1 MAVEKMSLAKALNE
15 SLRKALDTDPKVLI
29 MGEDVGKLGGVFRIT
44 DGLQKDFG
52 EGRVID
58 TPLAESGIVG
68 TAIGLALRGYRPI
81 VEIQFDGF
89 VFPAYDQIVTQ
100 LAKMHARALGKV
112 KMPVVIRIPYGGGIG
127 AVEHHSE
134 SPEALFAH
142 VAGLK
147 VVSPSNASDAYW
159 MMQQAV
165 QSDDPI
171 IFFEPKRRY
180 WDKGELDTESIP
192 GPLHKAAVAREG
204 SDLTLV
210 AYGPMVKVC
219 LEAAAAA
226 QEEGKSVEV
235 LDLRSMS
242 PIDFD
247 AVQASVEKTG
257 LLVVVHE
264 APVFYGSGAEIA
276 ARITERCFY
285 HLEAPVLRVGGYHAP
300 TRRPG
305 WRTSTCRVSTG
316 CSMPSTARWRT
327 EERVV
332 TTMTE
337 TSARFREFK
346 MPDVGEGLTEAEIL
360 KWFVQPGDTVT
371 DGQVVCEVET
381 AKAAVELP
389 IPFDG
394 VVHELR
400 FPEGTTVDV
409 GEVIIAVDVAPGSG
423 DAPAEPEPVQ
433 EAVAEP
439 AAEEAPKGRQPVL
452 VGYGVA
458 ESSTKRRARKGAEIP
473 GPAAAAAQAEINGH
487 RAKVAES
494 RPLAKPPVRKLA
506 KDLGIDLAT
515 VTPTGEGGVITREDV
530 HAAAAPAP
538 AEAPVR
544 AEEAV
549 AAPAPVEAVA
559 PVGRETRI
567 PVKGVRK
574 AIAQAMVGSAF
585 TAPHVTEFVT
595 VDVTRTMK
603 LVAELKEDKDMAGVR
618 VNPLL
623 VIAKALLV
631 AIKRNPA
638 VNAAWD
644 EANQEIV
651 QKHYVNLGIA
661 AATPR
666 GLIVPNIKD
675 AHDKTLPELGA
686 ALADLVSTAREGKTS
701 PAAMAGG
708 TVTITNVGVFGVD
721 TGTPILNPGESAI
734 LAVGAI
740 KLQPWVHKGKVKPR
754 QVTTLALS
762 FDHRLVDGELGSKVL
777 ADVAAILEQP
787 KRLITWG

>member
-1 MAVEKMSLAKALNE
+1 M
-15 SLRKALDTDPKVLI
+15 
-29 MGEDVGKLGGVFRIT
+29 
-44 DGLQKDFG
+44 
-52 EGRVID
+52 
-58 TPLAESGIVG
+58 
-68 TAIGLALRGYRPI
+68 
-81 VEIQFDGF
+81 
-89 VFPAYDQIVTQ
+89 
-100 LAKMHARALGKV
+100 
-112 KMPVVIRIPYGGGIG
+112 
-127 AVEHHSE
+127 
-134 SPEALFAH
+134 
-142 VAGLK
+142 
-147 VVSPSNASDAYW
+147 
-159 MMQQAV
+159 
-165 QSDDPI
+165 
-171 IFFEPKRRY
+171 
-180 WDKGELDTESIP
+180 
-192 GPLHKAAVAREG
+192 
-204 SDLTLV
+204 
-210 AYGPMVKVC
+210 
-219 LEAAAAA
+219 
-226 QEEGKSVEV
+226 
-235 LDLRSMS
+235 
-242 PIDFD
+242 
-247 AVQASVEKTG
+247 
-257 LLVVVHE
+257 
-264 APVFYGSGAEIA
+264 
-276 ARITERCFY
+276 
-285 HLEAPVLRVGGYHAP
+285 
-300 TRRPG
+300 
-305 WRTSTCRVSTG
+305 
-316 CSMPSTARWRT
+316 
-327 EERVV
+327 
-332 TTMTE
+332 TTMTD
-337 TSARFREFK
+337 TSNAARFREFK

-409 GEVIIAVDVAPGSG
+409 GQVIIAVDVAPGSAPE
-423 DAPAEPEPVQ
+423 APAATPEPAPEPE
-433 EAVAEP
+433 
-439 AAEEAPKGRQPVL
+439 AEEAPKGRQPVL

-458 ESSTKRRARKGAEIP
+458 ESSTKRRARKGAETAP
-473 GPAAAAAQAEINGH
+473 PAAAPAAVQGELNGRGPAAPVPEA
-487 RAKVAES
+487 

-515 VTPTGEGGVITREDV
+515 VTPTGEGGVITRDDV
-530 HAAAAPAP
+530 HAAAKPVAPVAP
-538 AEAPVR
+538 SVPEPSAEPAVPVEAPV
-544 AEEAV
+544 
-549 AAPAPVEAVA
+549 PAGA
-559 PVGRETRI
+559 RETRI

-631 AIKRNPA
+631 AIKRNPG
-638 VNAAWD
+638 VNAVWD

-675 AHDKTLPELGA
+675 AHDRTLPELA
-686 ALADLVSTAREGKTS
+686 ASLGELVATARDGKTS
-701 PAAMAGG
+701 PAAMADG

-762 FDHRLVDGELGSKVL
+762 FDHRLIDGELGSRFL
-777 ADVAAILEQP
+777 ADIAAILEQP
-787 KRLITWG
+787 KRLITWA

>member
-1 MAVEKMSLAKALNE
+1 M
-15 SLRKALDTDPKVLI
+15 
-29 MGEDVGKLGGVFRIT
+29 
-44 DGLQKDFG
+44 
-52 EGRVID
+52 
-58 TPLAESGIVG
+58 
-68 TAIGLALRGYRPI
+68 
-81 VEIQFDGF
+81 
-89 VFPAYDQIVTQ
+89 
-100 LAKMHARALGKV
+100 
-112 KMPVVIRIPYGGGIG
+112 
-127 AVEHHSE
+127 
-134 SPEALFAH
+134 
-142 VAGLK
+142 
-147 VVSPSNASDAYW
+147 
-159 MMQQAV
+159 
-165 QSDDPI
+165 
-171 IFFEPKRRY
+171 
-180 WDKGELDTESIP
+180 
-192 GPLHKAAVAREG
+192 
-204 SDLTLV
+204 
-210 AYGPMVKVC
+210 
-219 LEAAAAA
+219 
-226 QEEGKSVEV
+226 
-235 LDLRSMS
+235 
-242 PIDFD
+242 
-247 AVQASVEKTG
+247 
-257 LLVVVHE
+257 
-264 APVFYGSGAEIA
+264 
-276 ARITERCFY
+276 
-285 HLEAPVLRVGGYHAP
+285 
-300 TRRPG
+300 
-305 WRTSTCRVSTG
+305 
-316 CSMPSTARWRT
+316 
-327 EERVV
+327 

-409 GEVIIAVDVAPGSG
+409 GQVIIAIDVAPGSG
-423 DAPAEPEPVQ
+423 DAPAPAAAPAQEPV
-433 EAVAEP
+433 EAPEAE
-439 AAEEAPKGRQPVL
+439 AEPKGRTPVL

-458 ESSTKRRARKGAEIP
+458 ESSTKRRPRKGTAAAPEAAAVAAAVQAELNGHGASAP
-473 GPAAAAAQAEINGH
+473 APAATAPAGAPAGG
-487 RAKVAES
+487 

-515 VTPTGEGGVITREDV
+515 VVPTGKDGIITREDV
-530 HAAAAPAP
+530 HAAAAPAA
-538 AEAPVR
+538 AEAP
-544 AEEAV
+544 AAV
-549 AAPAPVEAVA
+549 ASPVDPEAPAAALPAAVSDSA
-559 PVGRETRI
+559 RETRI

-631 AIKRNPA
+631 AIKRNPE

-675 AHDKTLPELGA
+675 AHDKTLPQLAEALGEL
-686 ALADLVSTAREGKTS
+686 VTTARDGKTS

-787 KRLITWG
+787 KRLITWA